1 MTTPRRPALV
11 LFLAFAGA
19 CDDAAD
25 PADTAVDTAADTAAD
40 GDSSGASQG
49 SDDGNGDGASGGP
62 ATSGATTTAGTTA
75 SADDGGNGDDGASAD
90 GSNGTDGGNTTGDAD
105 EPPPQGDAAL
115 RPWLADGSYLGWA
128 AESGVHT
135 SAGPHGMGV
144 RTFVNDVLFASLSAG
159 NAEHPVGA
167 AIVKE
172 LYDGDAVGGWAVMR
186 KLATGQGGDGWY
198 WYEVVGDAIYA
209 DDTGVALCTGCHGMG
224 TDYVRTPFPL
234 Q

>member
-1 MTTPRRPALV
+1 MTTPLRPALV

-25 PADTAVDTAADTAAD
+25 PVDTAADTAAD
-40 GDSSGASQG
+40 GDSSDASQG
-49 SDDGNGDGASGGP
+49 GDDSNGDGASGGT
-62 ATSGATTTAGTTA
+62 ATGSATTTAGTTA
-75 SADDGGNGDDGASAD
+75 NADDGGSDDGASD
-90 GSNGTDGGNTTGDAD
+90 DGGSGSNGTDSGNTTGDAD

-115 RPWLADGSYLGWA
+115 RPWLANGSYLGWA

-159 NAEHPVGA
+159 NADHPVGA
-167 AIVKE
+167 AVVKE

-186 KLATGQGGDGWY
+186 KLEQGQGGDGWY

-224 TDYVRTPFPL
+224 NDYVRTPFPL